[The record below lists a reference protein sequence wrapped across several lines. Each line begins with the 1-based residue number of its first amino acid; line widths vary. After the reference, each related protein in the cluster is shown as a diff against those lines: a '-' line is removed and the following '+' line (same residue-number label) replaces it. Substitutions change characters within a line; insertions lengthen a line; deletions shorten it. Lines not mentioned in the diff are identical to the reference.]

1 MRSANLRYPEPG
13 WSSAAL
19 CPACSACWHVCVLL
33 QLASTSSS
41 WAGSGGLC
49 PAHGIAWGAAA
60 HELYLVYLF
69 KKKQTKKNVNWLY
82 IAFILWREVSCATV
96 LCPINEPTSAFCS
109 LQWAAPSLWSGW
121 DAAMSQQ
128 GLVLAPAQ
136 STAGPFENR
145 IKTLRNG
152 AVCWQET
159 PWRILFSVSTLPHS
173 CSRLQLVSSEP

>member
-1 MRSANLRYPEPG
+1 MNYIWFICL
-13 WSSAAL
+13 
-19 CPACSACWHVCVLL
+19 
-33 QLASTSSS
+33 
-41 WAGSGGLC
+41 
-49 PAHGIAWGAAA
+49 
-60 HELYLVYLF
+60 
-69 KKKQTKKNVNWLY
+69 KKKKVNWLY

-96 LCPINEPTSAFCS
+96 LCPINEPTSPFCS
-109 LQWAAPSLWSGW
+109 VQWAAPSLWSGW

-159 PWRILFSVSTLPHS
+159 P
-173 CSRLQLVSSEP
+173 